1 MKFGNSNLGILC
13 PRFEKSKIKLTRSK
27 YSRQTRHAGGEQGG
41 VPKFTPF
48 TEKVFFT
55 AFSPLSAES
64 LEYQSLCTYS
74 EHQKQTRYL
83 THCTAYIVPSM
94 YTRAQNVWSG
104 WSVYDVLKCSC
115 SRGQE
120 SGRKGCHSHDIFNI

>member
-1 MKFGNSNLGILC
+1 MEFGNSNLAILC
-13 PRFEKSKIKLTRSK
+13 SRFEKSKIKLTRSK

-74 EHQKQTRYL
+74 EHQKQT
-83 THCTAYIVPSM
+83 I
-94 YTRAQNVWSG
+94 
-104 WSVYDVLKCSC
+104 
-115 SRGQE
+115 
-120 SGRKGCHSHDIFNI
+120 